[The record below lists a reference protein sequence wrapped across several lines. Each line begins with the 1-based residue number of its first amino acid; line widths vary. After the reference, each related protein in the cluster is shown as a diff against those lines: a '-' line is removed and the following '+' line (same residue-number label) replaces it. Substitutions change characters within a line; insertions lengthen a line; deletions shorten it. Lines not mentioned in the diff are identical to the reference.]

1 MNAVLTGLLGV
12 LIGGFI
18 GHRFALGRDKRKE
31 HNDVVLPIKQKLL
44 DHLDYLSECS
54 TQSYISETDLK
65 ALRGILKERHYKKI
79 KLAFDCYSQLIQQYM
94 RVDDLGQIYYE
105 NDDCK
110 IILNKAK
117 EMNRLIKLK

>member
-1 MNAVLTGLLGV
+1 MNAILTGLLGA

-18 GHRFALGRDKRKE
+18 GHKFALGRDKRKE

-44 DHLDYLSECS
+44 DHLDYLSKCS
-54 TQSYISETDLK
+54 TQSYISENELK
-65 ALRGILKERHYKKI
+65 ELRGILKESHYKKI
-79 KLAFDCYSQLIQQYM
+79 KSAFDSYKQLIQKYM
-94 RVDDLGQIYYE
+94 KIDDYSQIYYE

-110 IILNKAK
+110 IILDKAK